1 MKMLIIV
8 SIKKYQLRTITN
20 INLFLIHQNL
30 QERITKLIS
39 QGYTSYNNRVISE
52 NSNSIYLYNSKLHMS
67 IDISA
72 CNDEWFKIKLIDSN
86 LQRVYY
92 LCDQFEGLEK
102 MMIDL
107 KFIK

>member
-8 SIKKYQLRTITN
+8 SIKEYQLRTITN

-52 NSNSIYLYNSKLHMS
+52 NSNSIYLYNSKLHISM
-67 IDISA
+67 DISA
-72 CNDEWFKIKLIDSN
+72 CNDE
-86 LQRVYY
+86 
-92 LCDQFEGLEK
+92 
-102 MMIDL
+102 
-107 KFIK
+107 